1 MSTRAREPDAR
12 GFAERAGVRVAWER
26 FGEGE
31 PAILFVPTWSIVHS
45 RLWKLQVPDFAR
57 RHRVITFDPR
67 GNGLSDRP
75 TEVDAYDEAEFARDI
90 LDVLD
95 ATGTRRA
102 VLVSLSLGA
111 QRSLLVAAE
120 HPERVAGAVF
130 IGPSLRVA
138 DPHPQRTE
146 VPFDADVGI
155 DDGWARYNRHS
166 WLRDYPGF
174 LEFFFGEC
182 FSEPHST
189 KPIEDC
195 VGWGLE
201 IGPQT
206 LIPTH
211 LSATIGDRA
220 RTLELAARVRCPVLV
235 IHGDN
240 DRISPHRVGDALA
253 KATGGRLVT
262 IEAGGHIPLA
272 RDPVMVNL
280 LLRDFVASLATTA
293 DAERDA
299 EAEAPRARAIA

>member
-1 MSTRAREPDAR
+1 VSTRAREPDAR
-12 GFAERAGVRVAWER
+12 GFVERDGVRVAWER
-26 FGEGE
+26 FGEGD

-45 RLWKLQVPDFAR
+45 RVWKLQVPDFAR
-57 RHRVITFDPR
+57 RHRVVTFDPR

-75 TEVDAYDEAEFARDI
+75 TEVSAYDEAEFARDI

-95 ATGTRRA
+95 ATGTQRA

-130 IGPSLRVA
+130 IGPSLRLA
-138 DPHPQRTE
+138 DQHAERTE
-146 VPFDADVGI
+146 VPFDADVRI
-155 DDGWARYNRHS
+155 DAGWARYNRFS
-166 WLRDYPGF
+166 WLRDYDGF
-174 LEFFFGEC
+174 LEFFFGEA

-206 LIPTH
+206 LISTH

-235 IHGDN
+235 IHGEA
-240 DRISPHRVGDALA
+240 DRISPHRVGAALA
-253 KATGGRLVT
+253 EATGGRLVT
-262 IEAGGHIPLA
+262 IEGGGHIPLA
-272 RDPVMVNL
+272 RDPVLVNL
-280 LLRDFVASLATTA
+280 LIRDFVASLAATAAAEA
-293 DAERDA
+293 DAE
-299 EAEAPRARAIA
+299 APSARAIA